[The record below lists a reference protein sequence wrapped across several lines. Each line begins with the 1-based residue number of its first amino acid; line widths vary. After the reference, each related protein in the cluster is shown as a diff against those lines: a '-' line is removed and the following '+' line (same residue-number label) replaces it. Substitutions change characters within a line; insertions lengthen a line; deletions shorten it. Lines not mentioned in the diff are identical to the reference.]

1 MSFPAG
7 DAQASSLKSRVQ
19 SQLSKMGPFFS
30 RVTVKLDGSQVELTG
45 AVQSPYEKELAEFMV
60 RQVSG
65 VSGVE
70 NRLTAMRPISSMVSP
85 SEA

>member
-1 MSFPAG
+1 MSIPAG
-7 DAQASSLKSRVQ
+7 DVQANALKTRVQ

-30 RVTVKLDGSQVELTG
+30 RVTVKLEGATVELAG
-45 AVQSPYEKELAEFMV
+45 VVQSPYEKELAEFMV

-70 NRLTAMRPISSMVSP
+70 NRLTALRPISSLVGP